1 MREIVLG
8 DRDSGKNMRIPK
20 CKKHKCNGLV
30 KPDIVFFGE
39 SLPTRF
45 IQTVPQVGDADLL
58 LIIGTSLT
66 VHPFASLAGMADR
79 KTCKRVLINLERVG
93 DIGRRPGDVVL
104 QGECDTIVRELCEAL
119 GWSEE
124 LEKAWAE
131 TALKGP
137 EEEDKEEI
145 GEEGEENKKGED
157 YTAEAEVDKIA
168 EAIGKQ
174 LDLSEGDHSPGE
186 VADGKSETTKDSPS
200 EKL

>member
-8 DRDSGKNMRIPK
+8 DRDLGKDMRIPK
-20 CKKHKCNGLV
+20 CKKPKCNGLV

-45 IQTVPQVGDADLL
+45 IQTVPQVGNADLL

-157 YTAEAEVDKIA
+157 DTAEAEVDKIA

-174 LDLSEGDHSPGE
+174 LDLSEDDQGPSG
-186 VADGKSETTKDSPS
+186 VTDGKSETTKDSPS